1 MELDNS
7 FWWFSKVCILC
18 RVFVVSVVFFWVKK
32 LFPNVI
38 IICEILVVLN
48 SKPFV
53 IVFVLVNIKT

>member
-1 MELDNS
+1 M
-7 FWWFSKVCILC
+7 
-18 RVFVVSVVFFWVKK
+18 VSVVFFWVKK